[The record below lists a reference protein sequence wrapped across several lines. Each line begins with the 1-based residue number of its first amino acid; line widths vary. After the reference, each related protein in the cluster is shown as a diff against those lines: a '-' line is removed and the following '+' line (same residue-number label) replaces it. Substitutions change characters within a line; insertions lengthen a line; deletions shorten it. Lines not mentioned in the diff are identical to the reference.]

1 VGFIVRSLRDGLGLL
16 VIGLVGLVG
25 LLLCCNWSKVRMC
38 GVGC

>member
-1 VGFIVRSLRDGLGLL
+1 VGFIVRSLREGL
-16 VIGLVGLVG
+16 GLVGLVGLG